1 MVEIEEGDF
10 KDASSIK
17 DKTQKKPA
25 KRLMLSMISHM
36 KVLMDNGLKPTVKK
50 EEVGS
55 TSTGPDPETKKQLAV
70 KDQMMRKLYQFA
82 FETKTSTSETSKLPT
97 GHMEGLSVDDQMKIS
112 QDYNRMSPEEKLASN
127 KKTLGTIKK

>member
-1 MVEIEEGDF
+1 
-10 KDASSIK
+10 
-17 DKTQKKPA
+17 
-25 KRLMLSMISHM
+25 M
-36 KVLMDNGLKPTVKK
+36 KVMAPTVKK

-70 KDQMMRKLYQFA
+70 KDQMMRKTTLL
-82 FETKTSTSETSKLPT
+82 KLIRDKDFNFRNKVKIPS

-127 KKTLGTIKK
+127 KKTLGTIKKVKREKDTRTDVRR